1 MSFPGA
7 VPEMRGRSDAIAKIM
22 RWWRVRNSRNRCG
35 SQPER
40 RRVMAKKKAKKAAKK
55 KAKKK

>member
-1 MSFPGA
+1 MRSRKLCDGGA
-7 VPEMRGRSDAIAKIM
+7 D
-22 RWWRVRNSRNRCG
+22 RNSRNRCR